1 VLFRSIELKSKKMY
15 EPIDQEF
22 LTTEGN
28 QTNAQTSQPV
38 NTAEEREKFLEDL
51 LTSHLNESKLRE
63 KDSIKEKLKY
73 KKHQLEVAS
82 KQLKNENKKKRDAL
96 ALASG
101 VSSTVKKTE
110 LSRKK
115 KKALKIN
122 KLDKDHQLS
131 YEKYEQINKLW
142 KSYAHSSLM
151 TCLTP
156 SDQLHEESVLNCLKQ
171 LDYHGSHLT
180 VSRSCS
186 KHLIGM
192 NGIVLQD
199 RKNVFYMLTKEN
211 RIKIIPK
218 ANNLFEL
225 DILGCKMT
233 IVGSNML
240 HKPEMRATK
249 HAKIKTRININ

>member
-1 VLFRSIELKSKKMY
+1 MY

-22 LTTEGN
+22 INDSSSGI
-28 QTNAQTSQPV
+28 QSSTSQTV
-38 NTAEEREKFLEDL
+38 NTTEEREKFLDEL

-63 KDSIKEKLKY
+63 KDSIIEKLKY

-82 KQLKNENKKKRDAL
+82 KQLKNENKKKRDAKT
-96 ALASG
+96 LASG
-101 VSSTVKKTE
+101 LSSTVITRTE
-110 LSRKK
+110 LSRKT
-115 KKALKIN
+115 KKALKIYKLN
-122 KLDKDHQLS
+122 KNEELN

-142 KSYAHSSLM
+142 NAYANSSLM

-156 SDQLHEESVLNCLKQ
+156 NDQLYEENVLNCFKQ

-180 VSRSCS
+180 VSRSSS

-192 NGIVLQD
+192 SGIVLQD
-199 RKNVFYMLTKEN
+199 RKNVFYFLTKEN
-211 RIKIIPK
+211 KIKIIPK
-218 ANNLFEL
+218 ANNHFEL
-225 DILGCKMT
+225 DVLNCKMT